1 MVNRNIIFY
10 VGFVVLVILVFVCL
24 FMDWVSSGLFMVS
37 VLFLIVIHLLFRY
50 FVRR

>member
-1 MVNRNIIFY
+1 MNRKSIFY
-10 VGFVVLVILVFVCL
+10 VGFVVLVVLVFVSF
-24 FMDWVSSGLFMVS
+24 FMDWVSSGFFMVS